1 MTEAKVPTVGIIL
14 FEGAEELDWAGPWE
28 VFTLAG
34 TNGALRAVTVA
45 ESSPVRSAKGLR
57 VLPDHS
63 FDDAPPLDVIVV
75 PGGLATR
82 EQVDNERLIGFLQ
95 ERCPQADWV
104 TSVCTGA
111 ILLEAAGQ
119 LDGRKA
125 TTHWAALD
133 ELAPLCARAVG
144 DRRIVEQGK
153 VVTAAGVSAGID
165 MALWLAARL
174 AGDDVARAIQ
184 LGIEYDPQPPFDSG
198 STAKAD
204 PALVDLLRGMVTDPA
219 PSS

>member
-133 ELAPLCARAVG
+133 ELGQRA
-144 DRRIVEQGK
+144 DVE
-153 VVTAAGVSAGID
+153 VVRGERYVVDGNVATAAGVSAGID
-165 MALWLAARL
+165 LSLWLV
-174 AGDDVARAIQ
+174 GEI
-184 LGIEYDPQPPFDSG
+184 LGEETGRVTSLFMEYDPAPPF
-198 STAKAD
+198 AIAD
-204 PALVDLLRGMVTDPA
+204 LRGF
-219 PSS
+219 